1 MRSRQ
6 LRKLQEE
13 HGAKAAKAA
22 STKSAKRKRP
32 AAAARKRKQRMVK
45 PGEVVLDPSVAA
57 QMVATCTHA
66 DAFLDNLLAVAN
78 AQTPVQPL
86 PQNMVANAQT
96 PVQPLPQ
103 NMLTPAPVAPI
114 PQNVLS
120 SFDPSVPQ
128 NVMSPFAP
136 LNQFPVAPTTTTVLT
151 GEDIRELSQSLD
163 KMEKLS
169 EWITTALGQVQSV
182 KAVLRKILR
191 R

>member
-66 DAFLDNLLAVAN
+66 DAFLDNLLA
-78 AQTPVQPL
+78 
-86 PQNMVANAQT
+86 VANAQT